1 MKVEILQGTE
11 KRLYELV
18 APLVMNPKVL
28 RQNDNVAFK
37 TTEKHV
43 WIVAIDK
50 KKCVGFLPVQQKKL
64 FGEVNNYYIRGRE
77 KALFSHLLEQAERQ
91 VKEAGYD
98 TIVVITQK
106 ADYEVMTN
114 RKYNVEKAF
123 VKYTRFIKE
132 I

>member
-1 MKVEILQGTE
+1 MKTEVLQGTE
-11 KRLYELV
+11 KRLYDLV

-28 RQNDNVAFK
+28 RQNENVAFK

-43 WIVAIDK
+43 WIVALDK
-50 KKCVGFLPVQQKKL
+50 NECVGFLPVQQKKL

-77 KALFSHLLEQAERQ
+77 KAIFSRLLEQAERQ

-98 TIVVITQK
+98 SIVVIAQK

-114 RKYNVEKAF
+114 SKYNVERAF
-123 VKYTRFIKE
+123 VKYTRFIKKV
-132 I
+132 